1 MEEAVSHPKPA
12 SLTAQV
18 AEWKKKY
25 GRIFC
30 YEVDGKTAYIREPT
44 IKDLAYA
51 GSAGNSMQMTQT
63 MINQIWIAGDEEIR
77 TDLKYYLGLAEKVSI
92 LMEAKHGELGE
103 L

>member
-1 MEEAVSHPKPA
+1 MAETPDTVNPA
-12 SLTAQV
+12 PLPAMV

-25 GRIFC
+25 GRIFR
-30 YEVDGKTAYIREPT
+30 YEVDGKTAYIREPS

-77 TDLKYYLGLAEKVSI
+77 TDLKYYLGLAEKVSTLI
-92 LMEAKHGELGE
+92 EAKQGELGE